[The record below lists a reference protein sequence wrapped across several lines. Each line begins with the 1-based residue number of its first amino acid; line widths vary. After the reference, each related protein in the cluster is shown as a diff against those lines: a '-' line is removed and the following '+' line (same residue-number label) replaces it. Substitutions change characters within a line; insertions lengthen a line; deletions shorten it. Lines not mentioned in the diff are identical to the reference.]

1 MTTPES
7 KPAASQ
13 VQTIKCLAVEISSYE
28 SAIAAAESQGRGMLP
43 QVELLRTTLGEM
55 RKKLRVLKQADKE

>member
-7 KPAASQ
+7 KPAPSQ
-13 VQTIKCLAVEISSYE
+13 LQTIKSLTVEISSYE

-55 RKKLRVLKQADKE
+55 RKKLGVLKQADKE